1 MNELNR
7 DLRHLL
13 PWELVA
19 RYGGAGGVL
28 IAGGLVPFTGMG
40 TTKNYVGKRHVDEL
54 DMNNTA
60 VIVWMKDGRSAMQ
73 MCIL

>member
-40 TTKNYVGKRHVDEL
+40 TTKNYVGKPHVDEL
-54 DMNNTA
+54 DVNNTA